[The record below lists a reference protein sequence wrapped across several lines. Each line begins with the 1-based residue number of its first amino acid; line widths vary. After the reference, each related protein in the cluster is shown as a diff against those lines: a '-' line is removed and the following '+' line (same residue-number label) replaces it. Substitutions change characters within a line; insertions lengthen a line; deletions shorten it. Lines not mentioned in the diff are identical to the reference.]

1 MFLCLHVDTQRAFQ
15 HPSIAQEIKTVTT
28 VHDAPLHRKL
38 FVRPLSTITS
48 SQTLRHV
55 SACVIILTMHHAFED
70 YFLILYILVFQ
81 AFEEYG
87 EIEEAIVIRD
97 RVTRISKNYGFV
109 TYRDIESVHDALREP
124 RKAID
129 VRYSD
134 CFEET
139 GIFSVH
145 DEYMNTEFLLFQGIV
160 TVCGVARE
168 RKTSSDPESDSS
180 LRRKLYVGDL
190 PGGVTSENLL
200 RDFQKHGEIEK
211 AVVM

>member
-1 MFLCLHVDTQRAFQ
+1 MENLNHGESSSNEEIRSRIGLLRKPQLVDLLCTLAFQ

-48 SQTLRHV
+48 SQTLRH
-55 SACVIILTMHHAFED
+55 
-70 YFLILYILVFQ
+70 

-129 VRYSD
+129 
-134 CFEET
+134 
-139 GIFSVH
+139 
-145 DEYMNTEFLLFQGIV
+145 GIV
-160 TVCGVARE
+160 TVCDVARE

-180 LRRKLYVGDL
+180 LRRNLYVGDL

-211 AVVM
+211 AVW